1 MPEDNKLTPAHNYA
15 FRSAYEYLQ
24 EMWPPVNSVEFF
36 QVAAAKGNERFN
48 NSDGNR
54 LLQKLLVAVFEYLET
69 EVTTNGGA
77 VE

>member
-1 MPEDNKLTPAHNYA
+1 MPENNKLTPAHNYA

-48 NSDGNR
+48 NSNGNK
-54 LLQKLLVAVFEYLET
+54 LLQKLLVAVLSYMEDEIT
-69 EVTTNGGA
+69 SNGGA

>member
-15 FRSAYEYLQ
+15 FRSAYEFLQ

-48 NSDGNR
+48 SSNGNK
-54 LLQKLLVAVFEYLET
+54 LLQKLLVAVLSYMEDEIT
-69 EVTTNGGA
+69 SNGGA
-77 VE
+77 AE

>member
-1 MPEDNKLTPAHNYA
+1 MSTT
-15 FRSAYEYLQ
+15 AYEYLQ